1 MTPAKTLIRGLMNLS
16 PVLGGT
22 QEALPSSVSIYSL
35 LSCGP
40 QPTGHFLLPP
50 PWDQG
55 CGKMAHNPTVEP
67 GVGEPACTL
76 SDSAGKLPHPIHLK
90 P

>member
-40 QPTGHFLLPP
+40 QPTGHFLLPL
-50 PWDQG
+50 PWD
-55 CGKMAHNPTVEP
+55 
-67 GVGEPACTL
+67 
-76 SDSAGKLPHPIHLK
+76 
-90 P
+90 